1 MAARN
6 TILVVDDEP
15 DVSDLIRLRFRR
27 HAEAD
32 RFRFVTAQDG
42 LEALAVLER
51 EEAVDVVLTDI
62 RMPRMDGLEL
72 LLRLEGLDRSLRAI
86 VLTAYGDMEN
96 LRTAMNRGA
105 FDFLTKPFDL
115 EDLEITIEKALKAVE
130 RQKRADHV
138 HELFGRYLSR
148 EVLVSLLDDPK
159 PLRFGGERRRV
170 TLLMSDLRSFSHL
183 AERLPPEAV
192 VEILNIYLGRMT
204 EVISK
209 YDGTIDEFIGDA
221 IFVIFGAP
229 IRREDDPQRAAA
241 CAVDMQLSM
250 FDVNSQLQ
258 GAGFRA
264 LEMGI
269 ALNTGEVVV
278 GNIGSPKRAK
288 YGAVGSPVN
297 LVSRIESCTV
307 GGQILISGS
316 TLEEIR
322 DSVMTGRTYEMSAKG
337 FAAPVQIHELVGV
350 GPPHNLELRDGS
362 KAMTTLPAP
371 LPCTISI
378 FEGERLLGKEADG
391 EILSLSET
399 RAEMRTE
406 IALEP
411 FSDVRLVL
419 RPHSPAGPVEDL
431 YAKVTGPLVDGIVNL
446 RFTSLPRDV
455 QDAIHQYVGSTS

>member
-1 MAARN
+1 MGARN

-15 DVSDLIRLRFRR
+15 DVADLIRLRFRR
-27 HAEAD
+27 HMETD
-32 RFRFVTAQDG
+32 RFRFFTAQDG

-51 EEAVDVVLTDI
+51 EPSVDVVLTDI
-62 RMPRMDGLEL
+62 RMPRMDGLKL
-72 LLRLEGLDRSLRAI
+72 LSRLEDLDRSLRAI

-115 EDLEITIEKALKAVE
+115 EDLEITIEKALRAVE

-138 HELFGRYLSR
+138 HELFGRYLSQ
-148 EVLVSLLDDPK
+148 EVLVSLLEDPK

-170 TLLMSDLRSFSHL
+170 TLLMADLRSFSRL

-204 EVISK
+204 EVIVK
-209 YDGTIDEFIGDA
+209 YQGTIDEFIGDA

-250 FDVNSQLQ
+250 LDVNSQLQ
-258 GAGFRA
+258 GAGYRP

-269 ALNTGEVVV
+269 ALNTGEAVV
-278 GNIGSPKRAK
+278 GNIGSPRRAK

-307 GGQILISGS
+307 GGQILISEN
-316 TLEEIR
+316 TLAEIR
-322 DSVMTGRTYEMSAKG
+322 DFVRIGRSYEMSVKG
-337 FAAPVQIHELVGV
+337 FAAPVQIYELEGM
-350 GPPHNLELRDGS
+350 GPPHNLELRRSSGQPMKLS
-362 KAMTTLPAP
+362 AP
-371 LPCTISI
+371 LPCTFSV
-378 FEGERLLGKEADG
+378 FEGERLLGEEADG

-406 IALEP
+406 TSLEP
-411 FSDVRLVL
+411 LSDLRLVF
-419 RPHSPAGPVEDL
+419 RPDGPDRLVEEL
-431 YAKVTGPLVDGIVNL
+431 YAKVTSPLSDGVVNL
-446 RFTSLPRDV
+446 RFTSLPGDV
-455 QDAIHQYVGSTS
+455 WDAIQQCVGSA